1 MELPDG
7 QRMEVFGSGGGQLV
21 AESLSRSM
29 GTEVPLLGQVPL
41 DPRLRECGDRG
52 EPLVLED
59 PEAPAAAVLNDI
71 AKKLST
77 RARGLAGKLLSV
89 SPA

>member
-21 AESLSRSM
+21 AESLSRSI
-29 GTEVPLLGQVPL
+29 GSEVPLLGQVPL
-41 DPRLRECGDRG
+41 DPRLREAGDNG
-52 EPLVLED
+52 TPLVLD
-59 PEAPAAAVLNDI
+59 APDSPAAVVLNDI
-71 AKKLST
+71 AKRLST
-77 RARGLAGKLLSV
+77 RARGLSGKLLSV